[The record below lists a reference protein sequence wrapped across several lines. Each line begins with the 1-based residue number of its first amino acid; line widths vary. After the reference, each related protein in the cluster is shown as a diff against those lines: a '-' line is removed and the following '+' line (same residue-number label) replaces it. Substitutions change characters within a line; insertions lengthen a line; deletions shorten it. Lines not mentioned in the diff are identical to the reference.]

1 MALDPC
7 VRSDSTRLQA
17 AIARWLSE
25 LTRAGMFATDAE
37 LKVVAWN
44 RWMEVHTHR
53 PASEI
58 LGRPLLEAFPELT
71 TREIDR
77 RYRAALEHGRVST
90 LSHGLHGYVLAVA
103 PTHPDLGLSQ
113 MPQTCHI
120 GPLLDGETIVG
131 TVTTIENVS
140 ERLMNEA
147 ELRRQIEA
155 HQIARTAAET
165 ALRAKDD
172 FLSTLSH
179 ELRTPLN
186 AVLGWARIL
195 QTRKERDPK
204 LIERALD
211 VIERNAAAQAAMIDD
226 ILDVARIVSGK
237 LRLEMQSTDLMHVI
251 LAAVDVVTPSAKA
264 KRLEVRTNL
273 DSETPHVL
281 GDPGRLQQIVWNL
294 LSNAVKFSDPGGV
307 IDIDLAPC
315 GASVRLAVRD
325 SGHGISPEFLPFV
338 FDRFRQSDA
347 SSARRQ
353 GGLGLGLALVRDL
366 VQLHGGTIR
375 VDSAGEQQGAEF
387 TIELPTAIAAVLP
400 PRYGNPNGRSVSE
413 TPSLVGVLA
422 LVVED
427 ERDSRDMLMAALT
440 RCGAQVEAVASCD
453 AALELLAESR
463 AKGFDVLVSDIG
475 MPQRDGYE
483 LIREVRALE
492 QDHLRRIPAI
502 ALTGYVTPADR
513 SRILAAG
520 YHGHVPKP
528 IDPMAVAFEIQ
539 RVIREA
545 ATPHPRVPTAS

>member
-1 MALDPC
+1 M
-7 VRSDSTRLQA
+7 
-17 AIARWLSE
+17 ARWLSE
-25 LTRAGMFATDAE
+25 LTRAGMFATDAD

-44 RWMEVHTHR
+44 RWMEIHSR
-53 PASEI
+53 RLASEI
-58 LGRPLLEAFPELT
+58 IGRPLLEVFPELAI
-71 TREIDR
+71 REIDR
-77 RYRAALEHGRVST
+77 RYRAAVEHGRVST
-90 LSHGLHGYVLAVA
+90 LSHGLHGYLLALA
-103 PTHPDLGLSQ
+103 PTHPDLGLSH
-113 MPQTCHI
+113 MPQSCHI
-120 GPLLDGETIVG
+120 GPLMDGEVIVG

-140 ERLMNEA
+140 ERLTSEA
-147 ELRRQIEA
+147 ELRRQIGA
-155 HQIARTAAET
+155 HQIARAAAET

-204 LIERALD
+204 VIERALD
-211 VIERNAAAQAAMIDD
+211 VIERNATAQAAMIDD

-237 LRLEMQSTDLMHVI
+237 LRLEMEPTDLMHVI
-251 LAAVDVVTPSAKA
+251 LAAVDVVTPSARA
-264 KRLEVRTNL
+264 KRLDVRTSL
-273 DSETPHVL
+273 DPETPHVL

-294 LSNAVKFSDPGGV
+294 LSNAVKFSEPGGT
-307 IDIDLAPC
+307 IEIDLAP
-315 GASVRLAVRD
+315 GADSVRLVVRD
-325 SGHGISPEFLPFV
+325 SGRGISAEFLPFV

-375 VDSAGEQQGAEF
+375 ADSAGEQKGAEF
-387 TIELPTAIAAVLP
+387 TIELPTAAAAALLP
-400 PRYGNPNGRSVSE
+400 GYGKSEGRSGGG
-413 TPSLVGVLA
+413 TPSLAGVLA

-440 RCGAQVEAVASCD
+440 RCGAQVEAVASCE

-463 AKGFDVLVSDIG
+463 AKPFDVVVSDIG

-483 LIREVRALE
+483 LIREIRALE
-492 QDHLRRIPAI
+492 QDHLRGIPAI
-502 ALTGYVTPADR
+502 AVTGYVTAGDR
-513 SRILAAG
+513 SRVLAAG
-520 YHGHVPKP
+520 YQGHLPKP

-539 RVIREA
+539 RAIREA
-545 ATPHPRVPTAS
+545 ATSRQRARTAT